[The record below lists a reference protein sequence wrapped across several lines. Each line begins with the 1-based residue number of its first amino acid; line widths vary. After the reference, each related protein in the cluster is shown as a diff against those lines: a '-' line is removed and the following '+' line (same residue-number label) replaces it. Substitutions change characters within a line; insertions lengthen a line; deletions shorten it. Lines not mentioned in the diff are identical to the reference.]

1 MTKEAGMKRYTPH
14 EQRVRDELRK
24 CGVTSYG
31 MHKGE
36 TRRLPALIH
45 EEEKI
50 GGAIYGW
57 CDSGS
62 ALLVATNRRVIFIDW
77 KPMYTTTDEISY
89 DVVAGV
95 SYGHQSVVA
104 TVCLHT
110 RIGDYTMRYV
120 NLKSAKKFIHYLEN
134 RRLEGTKANGQSATK
149 RPDPALPAY
158 KSATLTTKE
167 EKFLHENELATLSS
181 LDRTGNVH
189 GAAVYYWYDGKGS
202 IFLLTKEQ
210 TGKAHDIFAHHQV
223 ALTVTNEH
231 NLQTMQISALAEIE
245 SAASIKHKVF
255 KEIVREREYAKGK
268 HIPPVAKLDQGA
280 FMVLRLTPRHVKFT
294 DYSK

>member
-1 MTKEAGMKRYTPH
+1 MKRYTP
-14 EQRVRDELRK
+14 EELRVRDELRK
-24 CGVTSYG
+24 AGISSYG

-45 EEEKI
+45 PDEKI
-50 GGAIYGW
+50 GGAVLGW
-57 CDSGS
+57 CESGT
-62 ALLVATNRRVIFIDW
+62 ALLVATNLRVIFIDW
-77 KPMYTTTDEISY
+77 KPLYTTTDEISY

-104 TVCLHT
+104 TICLHT

-120 NLKSAKKFIHYLEN
+120 NLKSARRFIKYIEN
-134 RRLEGTKANGQSATK
+134 RRLEGPNGSTEKKPAPPAPVSSSA
-149 RPDPALPAY
+149 AQ
-158 KSATLTTKE
+158 LTAKE
-167 EKFLHENELATLSS
+167 ETFLQDNELATLST

-223 ALTVTNEH
+223 ALTVTNEQ

-245 SAASIKHKVF
+245 PSAATKQKVF
-255 KEIVREREYAKGK
+255 KKIVRERDYAEGK

-280 FMVLRLTPRHVKFT
+280 FMVLRLTPRHVKFN